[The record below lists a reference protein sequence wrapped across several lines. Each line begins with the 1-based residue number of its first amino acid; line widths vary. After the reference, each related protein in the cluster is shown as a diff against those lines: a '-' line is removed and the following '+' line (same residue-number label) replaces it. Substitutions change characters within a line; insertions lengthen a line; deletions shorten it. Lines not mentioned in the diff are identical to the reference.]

1 MSLHSR
7 LKALFRA
14 DEPADPVIAEA
25 VERAVYLVE
34 PRIRQ
39 ARGYPEKYRRAIAGA
54 LAQARHIAQA
64 MPGPIELSPASQAA
78 DPFVH
83 ALFASPGHMREA
95 LQASEALRDYAAIA
109 GCGECH
115 ALLSMQ
121 RMEKTALGM
130 EAQGDTVRRDVMQ
143 RVVYFTDHQFSC
155 PAPSEAG
162 ARTNLLWAM
171 FDRFMA
177 RVAVGVQRLHDEHA
191 RLEGEKDL
199 AVARLRSAKEENS
212 ASLQAELG
220 TLLGRLGEAG
230 ESLGVKHMAEVFD
243 TVLSHPQ
250 DCLALEE
257 HTLILDRMGVVQGN
271 PDNPGAATLHF
282 TDLIERYET
291 QRTVVLVRCPELV
304 PPGSL
309 GSRLEQAA
317 GWLN

>member
-25 VERAVYLVE
+25 VERAAYLVE

-39 ARGYPEKYRRAIAGA
+39 ARGYPEKYRRAVAGA
-54 LAQARHIAQA
+54 LAQARHIAQVV
-64 MPGPIELSPASQAA
+64 PGPIELSPASQAA

-83 ALFASPGHMREA
+83 ALFASPEHMREV
-95 LQASEALRDYAAIA
+95 LQASEVLRNYAATS
-109 GCGECH
+109 GRGGFH
-115 ALLSMQ
+115 ALLSLR

-155 PAPSEAG
+155 PAPSEAE
-162 ARTNLLWAM
+162 ARTNLLWAL

-177 RVAVGVQRLHDEHA
+177 RVAVGVQRLRDEHA

-199 AVARLRSAKEENS
+199 AVARLRSAKAERR
-212 ASLQAELG
+212 AGLQAELDA
-220 TLLGRLGEAG
+220 LLGSLGQAG
-230 ESLGVKHMAEVFD
+230 ESLDVKHLAEVFD

-250 DCLALEE
+250 DCLSLEE
-257 HTLILDRMGVVQGN
+257 HTLILDRMGVVQRN

-291 QRTVVLVRCPELV
+291 PRTVVLVRCPDLTPAE
-304 PPGSL
+304 PL
-309 GSRLEQAA
+309 GSRLDQASK
-317 GWLN
+317 WL